1 MITKQ
6 DVCQIINVKDL
17 YKLIGVDFSKQKE
30 LDADPT
36 AIQQIELY
44 EMLDTNRQVSEILEK
59 TKEIYL
65 EFCK

>member
-65 EFCK
+65 EFSK

>member
-17 YKLIGVDFSKQKE
+17 YQLIGADFSKQKE

-65 EFCK
+65 EFSK